1 MRTWFRS
8 SLDLGLAI
16 ALTVS
21 VPLCAQTPTFQNLH
35 SFDPPPASNPTGA
48 LIADASGNLFGTT
61 ANGGAFGFGTIFELD
76 AAHGYAVRIIHAF
89 QPPDGA
95 FPQGGLIA
103 DPDGFLYG
111 STCCG
116 GASGLGNVFRLDP
129 SKGYALTTLHE
140 FTASEGFGPTGELLR
155 DASGNLYGATKTGG
169 AHNHG
174 TVFRL
179 DAANAYALTTLH
191 SFTGADGAE
200 PLAGVIADPEGNL
213 YGTTSAGGP
222 AGSTYGTVFRLAAAS
237 GYALTTLHAFQ
248 GTDGWSPQS
257 ALTIDLAGSLYG
269 TTIGGGPVGAPYGI
283 VFKLDSSNAYA
294 ITTIHTFQGFD
305 GAHPQATLII
315 DASGSLYGTTRS
327 GGVFGLYG
335 WGTIFKLDAGSAYA
349 LTTLHSFNYEDGA
362 GPDASLLTDAS
373 GNLYGTTVEG
383 GVGGGAPGYYGTVFR
398 LDAASGYAI
407 TTLVRFGATDGAK
420 PQGALIADG
429 SGNLYGTTSE
439 GGEHGFGSVYRVS
452 PANGYVLTTLHSFV
466 ITDGALPRAALLMDG
481 SGNLYGTT
489 GGGGAIGSE
498 YGTVFKLDA
507 SSGYA
512 LTTLH
517 DFDHGDGSGPIGALI
532 VDALGNLF
540 GTTND
545 GGPGGAF
552 ASGTVF
558 ELDASNGYAL
568 ITLHAFSYADGA
580 YPSSALIL
588 DSAGNLYGTTPSGG
602 ASQYYGTVFKLDA
615 ANGYALTTL
624 HEFDGVDG
632 SEPLGALI
640 ADAAGNLYGTT
651 YGNGVL
657 DYGTVFK
664 LDASNGY
671 ALTTLH
677 RFASSDGAYPS
688 AALLADPAG
697 NLFGT
702 TVGGGSSLKGT
713 VFELDGANGYALTTL
728 HSFASIDGASP
739 AASLFADGGGNLYG
753 TAQDGGAGGAGVVFR
768 IGTAIPVSLS
778 GIAPSSGPAA
788 GFTPVVVTGTG
799 LLPGSSLLIGAV
811 DAMGTTVIDQG
822 RIAAATPALTPG
834 TLNDVT
840 VTDSGDSSSLTLADA
855 FFADFTDVAQGLS
868 FHDHV
873 ERIFRAGITAGCG
886 GGNYCPGSSVSR
898 QQMAVFLLKA
908 EHGSS
913 YTPPVCH
920 GIFDDVPC
928 PSTYANWIEQLSAEG
943 ITAGCGGNDFCPAS
957 PVTRQ
962 QMAVF
967 LLKTEHGSAYAPP
980 TCTGIFDDVVCP
992 GPFTDWIE
1000 QLYAELITGGCQAS
1014 PLLYCPGSP
1023 VNRGQ
1028 MAVFLVKTFP
1038 LP

>member
-1 MRTWFRS
+1 MS
-8 SLDLGLAI
+8 SRFALDVGLAI
-16 ALTVS
+16 AL
-21 VPLCAQTPTFQNLH
+21 PLSPPLWAQTPTFQNLH

-89 QPPDGA
+89 QPPDG
-95 FPQGGLIA
+95 FSPQGGLIA

-116 GASGLGNVFRLDP
+116 GSSGFGNVFRLDP

-169 AHNHG
+169 AHDHG

-179 DAANAYALTTLH
+179 DAANAYTLTTSH

-200 PLAGVIADPEGNL
+200 PAAGVIADPAGNL

-222 AGSTYGTVFRLAAAS
+222 AGSIYGTVFRLAAAS

-248 GTDGWSPQS
+248 GSDGWSS
-257 ALTIDLAGSLYG
+257 RAGLIADAAGNLYG
-269 TTIGGGPVGAPYGI
+269 TTLAGGASSSGT
-283 VFKLDSSNAYA
+283 VFWLNAGNGYSL
-294 ITTIHTFQGFD
+294 TTLHNFAGFD
-305 GAHPQATLII
+305 GNQPGSGALIA
-315 DASGSLYGTTRS
+315 DASGSLYGTTTS
-327 GGVFGLYG
+327 GGFPGQ
-335 WGTIFKLDAGSAYA
+335 GTVFKLDASQGFA
-349 LTTLHSFNYEDGA
+349 LTTLHSFNSVDGSYPEGA
-362 GPDASLLTDAS
+362 LIADPS
-373 GNLYGTTVEG
+373 GNLYGTTEVAGVPG
-383 GVGGGAPGYYGTVFR
+383 GVAGYTGTVFR
-398 LDAASGYAI
+398 LDASSGYALD
-407 TTLVRFGATDGAK
+407 TLARFGATDGAK

-429 SGNLYGTTSE
+429 SGRLYGTTSE
-439 GGEHGFGSVYRVS
+439 GGEYGLGSVYKLD
-452 PANGYVLTTLHSFV
+452 PANGYLLTTLHSFV
-466 ITDGALPRAALLMDG
+466 ESDGALPRAALLMDD

-507 SSGYA
+507 SNGYT
-512 LTTLH
+512 LTTLP

-532 VDALGNLF
+532 VDAAGNLF

-588 DSAGNLYGTTPSGG
+588 DTAGNLYGTTPSGG

-632 SEPLGALI
+632 SQPHGALI
-640 ADAAGNLYGTT
+640 ADSAGNLYGTT

-677 RFASSDGAYPS
+677 RFASADGAYPA
-688 AALLADPAG
+688 AALLADAAG

-713 VFELDGANGYALTTL
+713 VFELDAANGYALTTL
-728 HSFASIDGASP
+728 HEFASIDGAGP
-739 AASLFADGGGNLYG
+739 GASLFADGGGNLYG
-753 TAQDGGAGGAGVVFR
+753 TTQDGGAGGTGVVFR
-768 IGTAIPVSLS
+768 IGPAIPMTLA
-778 GIAPSSGPAA
+778 GIEPSSGPAA
-788 GFTPVVVTGTG
+788 GFTAVVATGTG
-799 LLPGSSLLIGAV
+799 FLPASSLLIGAV
-811 DAMGTTVIDQG
+811 GALEITVIDQG
-822 RIAAATPALTPG
+822 RVDAKTPALTPG

-840 VTDSGDSSSLTLADA
+840 VTDPGSSALVTLAGG
-855 FFADFTDVAQGLS
+855 FFADFTDVAQGAL
-868 FHDHV
+868 FHGDI
-873 ERIFRAGITAGCG
+873 ERIFRAGITGGCG
-886 GGNYCPGSSVSR
+886 GGNYCPGSAVAR

-908 EHGSS
+908 EHGPG
-913 YTPPVCH
+913 YLPPACQSL
-920 GIFDDVPC
+920 FDDVPC
-928 PSTYANWIEQLSAEG
+928 PSAFANWIEQLAAEG

-967 LLKTEHGSAYAPP
+967 LLKTEHGSAYVPP
-980 TCTGIFDDVVCP
+980 TCKGIFDDVVCP
-992 GPFTDWIE
+992 GPFADWIE
-1000 QLYAELITGGCQAS
+1000 QLYAEAITGGCQAS
-1014 PLLYCPGSP
+1014 PLLYCPASP

-1028 MAVFLVKTFP
+1028 MAVFLVKAFG
-1038 LP
+1038 L